1 MNGNLRKMKYQYLD
15 TIIIRRRQLFILRTI
30 GRTISGLSVGKI
42 IIMILGFRVRTFR
55 NIDHRGKKNLFSD
68 WFACS
73 KRKQF
78 NKFLVTFFV
87 SFFYH
92 MLLAYLRK
100 LSFFN
105 IKFSLDSLF
114 SHVKLNFQLM
124 QMIEKSCIC
133 NRIFDQSQSRA
144 LQELH

>member
-1 MNGNLRKMKYQYLD
+1 MRKFHLSSTQQLKIDGRSPQQIKRGLQMKYVESIQCYPVLNQLKMNGNLRKMKYQYLD

-42 IIMILGFRVRTFR
+42 IIMILGFRVGTFR

-78 NKFLVTFFV
+78 NKFLVTFLFH
-87 SFFYH
+87 FF
-92 MLLAYLRK
+92 
-100 LSFFN
+100 
-105 IKFSLDSLF
+105 I
-114 SHVKLNFQLM
+114 
-124 QMIEKSCIC
+124 IC
-133 NRIFDQSQSRA
+133 CQRI
-144 LQELH
+144 